1 MMSAVTLAVCPEH
14 GLLPDQS
21 KLDPSCECG
30 RRLETV
36 EYVPAE
42 QLRGAVEALKL
53 IAASRAHDGQH
64 AIDVAL
70 ARNALE
76 AMGVEPFWRGQ

>member
-42 QLRGAVEALKL
+42 QLRGAVEIRAAAQAVVDGQGDWDKL
-53 IAASRAHDGQH
+53 IDAAR
-64 AIDVAL
+64 
-70 ARNALE
+70 ALE
-76 AMGVEPFWRGQ
+76 DVLDRHPAGGQ